1 MKYTLPILITLAIGA
16 LTSCA
21 PPPPTPSQYIPTSG
35 PTGSWRGMNG
45 TDVISLTLSP
55 TGSLT
60 MTTPGQTLS
69 GSWQIVAPAVATIR
83 CNAYNGEF
91 RLISESDAVFSFNQ
105 VSIEMYRAKVS
116 TSAPSKPSEP
126 SKPAAEPKRSESYY
140 LNKIN

>member
-1 MKYTLPILITLAIGA
+1 
-16 LTSCA
+16 
-21 PPPPTPSQYIPTSG
+21 
-35 PTGSWRGMNG
+35 MNS

-55 TGSLT
+55 TGSLI

-91 RLISESDAVFSFNQ
+91 RLVSESDAIFSFNQ
-105 VSIEMYRAKVS
+105 VSIEMSRVKVS
-116 TSAPSKPSEP
+116 ASKPAAP

>member
-1 MKYTLPILITLAIGA
+1 MKYTSLILISLAVGA
-16 LTSCA
+16 LSSCA
-21 PPPPTPSQYIPTSG
+21 PIPPRQYVPTSG
-35 PTGSWRGMNG
+35 PAGSWRGMNS

-55 TGSLT
+55 TGSLI

-91 RLISESDAVFSFNQ
+91 RLVSESDAIFSFNQ
-105 VSIEMYRAKVS
+105 VSIEMSRVKVS
-116 TSAPSKPSEP
+116 ASKPAAP